1 MSIIALVVV
10 LILVGAGLYLVG
22 VLPIDATI
30 KTIIRVVVIVA
41 ACLWVLSELGALGG
55 VKLHL
60 H

>member
-1 MSIIALVVV
+1 MSLIALVVV

-22 VLPIDATI
+22 VLPIDATV

-41 ACLWVLSELGALGG
+41 ACLWVLEQIGALGG
-55 VKLHL
+55 YKLHL